1 MYHKHFASNNSLLLF
16 QICLSTQGE
25 ECAASLIAA
34 YELRS
39 QKGLSKTSPN
49 KNAPFVFPMSIDSC
63 SLVLSS
69 IAEGANSSIES
80 VSSAKSIFEVHE
92 AEIAGKQN
100 HEKEEYTHTQQHR
113 ENEQYLEA
121 VNSTCSKLQVASP
134 HSSFK
139 LDSTFRSSDHPYQ
152 PISSII
158 PFRCTHRS

>member
-1 MYHKHFASNNSLLLF
+1 VYHKHFTNTNSLLF
-16 QICLSTQGE
+16 SQICLSTQGE

-63 SLVLSS
+63 SLVITS

-80 VSSAKSIFEVHE
+80 VTSSKSIFEVHE

-100 HEKEEYTHTQQHR
+100 HEKEEYTAQQHG
-113 ENEQYLEA
+113 ENEQYMEA
-121 VNSTCSKLQVASP
+121 VSSTCSKLHVTSP
-134 HSSFK
+134 YSSFK
-139 LDSTFRSSDHPYQ
+139 LDSTFRSSDYPYQ

-158 PFRCTHRS
+158 PFRFTLKS

>member
-1 MYHKHFASNNSLLLF
+1 MCPVISHSFF

-49 KNAPFVFPMSIDSC
+49 KNASFVFPVSLESC

-69 IAEGANSSIES
+69 IAEGSSSSIES

-100 HEKEEYTHTQQHR
+100 HEKEEYAHTQQHHD
-113 ENEQYLEA
+113 NEQYLEA
-121 VNSTCSKLQVASP
+121 INSTCSKLQVASP
-134 HSSFK
+134 HSNFK
-139 LDSTFRSSDHPYQ
+139 LDSTFRSSDHLYKPV
-152 PISSII
+152 SSIV
-158 PFRCTHRS
+158 PFRCTHQR